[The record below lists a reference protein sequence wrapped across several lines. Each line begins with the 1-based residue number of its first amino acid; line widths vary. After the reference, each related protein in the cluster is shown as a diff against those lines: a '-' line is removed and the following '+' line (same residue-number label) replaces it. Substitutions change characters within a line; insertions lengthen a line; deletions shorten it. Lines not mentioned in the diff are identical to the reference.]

1 MSSPKKKDFSIQD
14 ISKRSKTTWRTS
26 KQYVDSLKKAGIV
39 KVVKEKGA
47 KRRKYKLK

>member
-1 MSSPKKKDFSIQD
+1 
-14 ISKRSKTTWRTS
+14 
-26 KQYVDSLKKAGIV
+26 VDSLKKAGIV